1 MVDLVFLEYSFNPDQ
16 LPSVDVYKNL
26 NELGFSCKREHNQ
39 SGVQIWG
46 QDECLLLI
54 RQNSELTQACGIT
67 GMGFLTDLDIA
78 HQFPNVV
85 YDTETDYYLI
95 PDPEHKL
102 NIYLIDHNSVKRS
115 YQTPINSVSVEPLFS
130 KFWGAEWC
138 SVNDNIMAVLTQ
150 LASHTGTD
158 PGYQKFTFS
167 NKFMLFLNEKDSATI
182 KLVADTR
189 DVFETTAKLSFKNAQ
204 LMNFT
209 QCVQSD
215 DQVGSLTH
223 KVVGYNCKAFGNTRS
238 YSIENYAES
247 AQLNLDI
254 IFRERKNYLKISTE
268 SLVFYNEHKK

>member
-16 LPSVDVYKNL
+16 MPSVDVYKNL
-26 NELGFSCKREHNQ
+26 NELGFSCKREHSQ
-39 SGVQIWG
+39 SGVQVWG
-46 QDECLLLI
+46 QAECLLLI
-54 RQNSELTQACGIT
+54 RQNPGLKHRCGVT
-67 GMGFLTDLDIA
+67 GMGFLTDTDSC
-78 HQFPNVV
+78 HQFQDAV
-85 YDTETDYYLI
+85 YDTDTDYYLI

-102 NIYLIDHNSVKRS
+102 NIYLIDHNDVKRS
-115 YQTPINSVSVEPLFS
+115 YQAPAHAISAEPVFS
-130 KFWGAEWC
+130 KFWGAEWGC
-138 SVNDNIMAVLTQ
+138 VSDNIMAVLTQ
-150 LASHTGTD
+150 LASHTGTE

-189 DVFETTAKLSFKNAQ
+189 DVFETTAKMSFKNVH

-223 KVVGYNCKAFGNTRS
+223 KVVGYNCKVFGNTRS
-238 YSIENYAES
+238 YSIENYAKS

-268 SLVFYNEHKK
+268 SLVFYNENKK